1 MEATLTVSKEHA
13 TPAEV
18 VPRQNSATT
27 HAAAPLAYA
36 SAALPPASRA
46 RHRKWHKTDTL
57 ARPARILDSC
67 WIVAPLWPQVVLRA
81 QGI

>member
-27 HAAAPLAYA
+27 HAAATL
-36 SAALPPASRA
+36 LPFPKARYNKRGQSDRHKIRSRT
-46 RHRKWHKTDTL
+46 HK
-57 ARPARILDSC
+57 S
-67 WIVAPLWPQVVLRA
+67 VL
-81 QGI
+81 